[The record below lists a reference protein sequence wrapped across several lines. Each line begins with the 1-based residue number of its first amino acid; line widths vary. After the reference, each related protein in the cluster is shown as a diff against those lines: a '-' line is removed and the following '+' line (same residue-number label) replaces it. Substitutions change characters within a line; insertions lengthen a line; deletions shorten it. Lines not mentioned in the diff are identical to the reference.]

1 MKAGDVLAGKYRV
14 ERVLGQGGMGLVVAA
29 RHTHLHQLV
38 AIKVLLSS
46 ATPEAVERFLREGR
60 ASVRI
65 RSEHAARVHDVDTLP
80 SGAPFMVMEYLDGR
94 DLAAVIATEGPQ
106 PIAQAVGYV
115 LEACEAIAE
124 AHAHGIIHRDI
135 KPANLFLTRA
145 ADGSQTI
152 KVLDFGIS
160 KALTDEAGG
169 PELALTKSSALL
181 GSPLY
186 MSPEQMRASHRVDAR
201 SDIWSMGVVLYQL
214 LTARIPFP
222 SDTFGELI
230 LKVNGDPP
238 DPIAQVRTDLLLPLE
253 GAIYRCLEKDPARRF
268 ANIAELA
275 RAIAPFGPPQQAS
288 ISLERIERVLGMQVT
303 PSAYIDGRSSQP
315 HVGGRSSQPSQ
326 PHVGGRSSQP
336 SQPHVGGRSSQPSQP
351 HVGGGSSQPSQ
362 PSPSLAQTPGTDAA
376 AGLAPTPITNS
387 SWASGPTKAA
397 RKSRAAP
404 LAATA
409 ALALALGAGGALYH
423 AYALRPATDPQAPAT
438 SAAAG
443 QDASAYTT
451 AAAHAPSPAIP
462 ADSARSPEG
471 TAPASATSAP
481 APATSAPATSAAP
494 TEPAKEPRK
503 PAVVGT
509 PRPTASARTPAPTST
524 ARPAPTP
531 TRSVLDMPL
540 Q

>member
-1 MKAGDVLAGKYRV
+1 MNAGDVLAGKYRV

-46 ATPEAVERFLREGR
+46 ATPEAIERFLREGR
-60 ASVRI
+60 ASARI
-65 RSEHAARVHDVDTLP
+65 KSERAARVYDVDTLP
-80 SGAPFMVMEYLDGR
+80 SGAPYMVMEYLDGR
-94 DLAAVIATEGPQ
+94 DLSAVIATEGPL

-186 MSPEQMRASHRVDAR
+186 MSPEQMRSSHRVDAR

-222 SDTFGELI
+222 ADTFGELI
-230 LKVNGDPP
+230 LKVNSDPP
-238 DPIAQVRTDLLLPLE
+238 DPIAQVRTDLPRPLE
-253 GAIYRCLEKDPARRF
+253 GAVHRCLEKDPARRF

-275 RAIAPFGPPQQAS
+275 RAIAPFGSPQQAS
-288 ISLERIERVLGMQVT
+288 ISLERIERVLGMHAT
-303 PSAYIDGRSSQP
+303 PSAYLDGRSSQP
-315 HVGGRSSQPSQ
+315 HVGGRSPQPSQ
-326 PHVGGRSSQP
+326 PQP
-336 SQPHVGGRSSQPSQP
+336 
-351 HVGGGSSQPSQ
+351 
-362 PSPSLAQTPGTDAA
+362 LAQTPGTDAV

-397 RKSRAAP
+397 RMSRAAP
-404 LAATA
+404 LAAGA
-409 ALALALGAGGALYH
+409 ALALALAAGGAFYY
-423 AYALRPATDPQAPAT
+423 AYALRQATDPQAPAT
-438 SAAAG
+438 PAAAG
-443 QDASAYTT
+443 QDASAHTT
-451 AAAHAPSPAIP
+451 AAAASPAIL

-471 TAPASATSAP
+471 PAPPSATSAP
-481 APATSAPATSAAP
+481 PSATSAAP
-494 TEPAKEPRK
+494 PEPAKEPRK

-509 PRPTASARTPAPTST
+509 PRPTASARTPPLATTST